1 MKISIALCT
10 YNGAKYLEEQL
21 KSLAEQTLKA
31 DEIIIC
37 DDNSSDN
44 TVNIIDRYK
53 DNLNI
58 KLTVNK
64 VNLGVTKNFEQ
75 AVSLCQGDIIFLCDQ
90 DDVWD
95 KNKVKIMSEKMIE
108 EKTGIC
114 CCDGIVADENL
125 KQIDSYTL
133 WNTSGLSKIDLN
145 RFSPYSLINNYC
157 FTGMALCFRKNF
169 TKYFMPISENAVHD
183 EWIAFIIS
191 CFSKVS
197 FVNQKLVVYRQH
209 SEQKIGINSIKSLK
223 EIWKF
228 LRLCK
233 IADMEKET
241 RKFED
246 LALKLK
252 QLEME
257 ANLITAIE
265 NKIKHLKRRTSRS
278 KFRFFVLT
286 AELISGQYKKYSNGT
301 YKAFLKDLFSGR

>member
-44 TVNIIDRYK
+44 TVNIINRYK

-58 KLTVNK
+58 KLTLNK

-75 AVSLCQGDIIFLCDQ
+75 AISLCSGDFIFLCDQ
-90 DDVWD
+90 DDVWHKD
-95 KNKVKIMSEKMIE
+95 KIKIMSEKMIE

-114 CCDGIVADENL
+114 CCDGIVCDKNL

-133 WNTSGLSKIDLN
+133 WNTSGLSRIDLN

-169 TKYFMPISENAVHD
+169 TKYFMPLSENAVHD

-228 LRLCK
+228 LRSCK

-257 ANLITAIE
+257 TNLITAIE

>member
-1 MKISIALCT
+1 
-10 YNGAKYLEEQL
+10 
-21 KSLAEQTLKA
+21 
-31 DEIIIC
+31 
-37 DDNSSDN
+37 
-44 TVNIIDRYK
+44 
-53 DNLNI
+53 
-58 KLTVNK
+58 
-64 VNLGVTKNFEQ
+64 
-75 AVSLCQGDIIFLCDQ
+75 
-90 DDVWD
+90 
-95 KNKVKIMSEKMIE
+95 
-108 EKTGIC
+108 
-114 CCDGIVADENL
+114 
-125 KQIDSYTL
+125 
-133 WNTSGLSKIDLN
+133 
-145 RFSPYSLINNYC
+145 
-157 FTGMALCFRKNF
+157 LCFRKNF

-286 AELISGQYKKYSNGT
+286 AELIFGQYKKYSNGT

>member
-44 TVNIIDRYK
+44 TVNIINRYK

-58 KLTVNK
+58 KLTLNK

-75 AVSLCQGDIIFLCDQ
+75 AISLCSGDIVFLCDQ
-90 DDVWD
+90 DDVWHKD
-95 KNKVKIMSEKMIE
+95 KIKIMSEKMIE

-114 CCDGIVADENL
+114 CCDGMVCDENL
-125 KQIDSYTL
+125 KQIGAYTL
-133 WNTSGLSKIDLN
+133 WNTSGLSRIDLN

-169 TKYFMPISENAVHD
+169 TKYFMPLSENAVHD

-197 FVNQKLVVYRQH
+197 FVNQKLVFYRQH
-209 SEQKIGINSIKSLK
+209 SGQQIGINSIKSLK

-228 LRLCK
+228 LRSCK

-257 ANLITAIE
+257 TNLITAIE

>member
-10 YNGAKYLEEQL
+10 YNGAKYLIQQL
-21 KSLAEQTLKA
+21 ESLCAQTLKA
-31 DEIIIC
+31 DEVIAC

-44 TVNIIDRYK
+44 TAEILNEYRDK
-53 DNLNI
+53 LNI
-58 KLTVNK
+58 KLVVNK
-64 VNLGVTKNFEQ
+64 ENLGVAKNFEQ
-75 AVSLCQGDIIFLCDQ
+75 AISLCSGDIIFLCDQ

-95 KNKVKIMSEKMIE
+95 KDKIKIMSEKMIE

-125 KQIDSYTL
+125 KQINSYTL

-145 RFSPYSLINNYC
+145 TFSPYSLINSYY
-157 FTGMALCFRKNF
+157 FTGMALCFRRNF
-169 TKYFMPISENAVHD
+169 MKYFMPINENAVHD

-197 FVNQKLVVYRQH
+197 FVNQTLVVYRQH
-209 SEQKIGINSIKSLK
+209 SEQKIGIILIKSLK

-228 LRLCK
+228 LRSCK
-233 IADMEKET
+233 IADMEKKT
-241 RKFED
+241 KKCED
-246 LALKLK
+246 LVIRLK
-252 QLEME
+252 QLEIE
-257 ANLITAIE
+257 TNLITAVE

-278 KFRFFVLT
+278 KFRFFILM

-301 YKAFLKDLFSGR
+301 YTVFLKDLFSGR